1 MDKPNALSIYEIKLY
16 LRFGKRKINFTIRV
30 KPISSHNPKLWWKQ
44 IKKVVGTKQDSVSI
58 IDPETEN
65 PLSAKESAEY
75 INTFF
80 TDLTK
85 NYHAEV
91 ADEWLTITADET
103 LPQISVTNLIKKL
116 KGIDANKAHGP
127 FDPCLKIIKL
137 FAEYFAVSL
146 VHIFNQSFQTMK
158 FPEVWKIS
166 NVCAIPKTTPCNRLE
181 ELRPISLTSVLSK
194 VQESYAVDGSLRT
207 FKKKLVILNLVALR
221 DLQLF

>member
-1 MDKPNALSIYEIKLY
+1 MKNKFYDKRI
-16 LRFGKRKINFTIRV
+16 

-65 PLSAKESAEY
+65 PLSTKESAEY

-85 NYHAEV
+85 NYPEV

-116 KGIDANKAHGP
+116 KGIDAK
-127 FDPCLKIIKL
+127 
-137 FAEYFAVSL
+137 
-146 VHIFNQSFQTMK
+146 
-158 FPEVWKIS
+158 
-166 NVCAIPKTTPCNRLE
+166 
-181 ELRPISLTSVLSK
+181 
-194 VQESYAVDGSLRT
+194 
-207 FKKKLVILNLVALR
+207 
-221 DLQLF
+221 